1 MQLFN
6 PRVNLRLIF
15 RARYWLD
22 RLIEGEC
29 IKLDGGLHV
38 KHRLTRYHDF
48 FCDRLKKNER
58 ALDIGCGNGFLDYDM
73 AKKAGAKIVGI
84 ELSKQ
89 NYNFA
94 KKKYSHENIEYVN
107 GDALK
112 YVPEVKIDTV
122 VMSNVLEH
130 LDNRVDFLKKIQK
143 LIKPKRWLIRVPMF
157 NRDWQTALMKD
168 LGMDYR
174 LDPTHYIEYTE
185 ESFRKEIE
193 DAGLKINE
201 IKINWGEIW
210 SEIGV

>member
-1 MQLFN
+1 MFFIKPKNGLKLLFRL
-6 PRVNLRLIF
+6 RVRL
-15 RARYWLD
+15 D
-22 RLIEGEC
+22 SLIEVEC
-29 IKLDGGLHV
+29 IKYDNGLHV
-38 KHRLTRYHDF
+38 KHRLTKYHDF
-48 FCDRLKKNER
+48 FYDRLKKNER
-58 ALDIGCGNGFLDYDM
+58 VLDIGCGNGFLDYDM

-84 ELSKQ
+84 EISEQ

-94 KKKYSHENIEYVN
+94 KKKYSHKNIEYIN

-130 LDNRVDFLKKIQK
+130 LENRVDFLKKIQK

-193 DAGLKINE
+193 KAGLKINE

-210 SEIGV
+210 SEIVV